1 MSNGFHTP
9 AVVSLFEK
17 QSRLVFQRMARQVG
31 KLLKS
36 ASADNVHKFRTH
48 SRRVEALVSELA
60 PQNGNQKKFER
71 SQSSRRHR
79 NGRSAPSATGTRP
92 DTHGRSAAALSTSA
106 TSAARATAAST
117 LPAAS

>member
-60 PQNGNQKKFER
+60 PQNGNQKKLLKLLSKLRKKAGRVRDRCANCISETAEGPR
-71 SQSSRRHR
+71 SPTSSC
-79 NGRSAPSATGTRP
+79 PV
-92 DTHGRSAAALSTSA
+92 
-106 TSAARATAAST
+106 
-117 LPAAS
+117 